1 MDEQDETFNSRERR
15 KSRYLS
21 FPYTNMGP
29 GQKGFTVKTED
40 SETPSH
46 SYQVEGSSVA
56 NSRSRRSST
65 AAKSSTK
72 LQNTSA
78 KSSKKLRSKWG
89 RKHVRWS
96 TMSSSQEFKNAS
108 SSELI
113 SGLYSKALDC
123 TFLDKNRKSD
133 LVEWFFSAYR
143 LSTFHDEAELAT
155 ILENQKKRKMGTPI
169 SNGSLNVNSEQE
181 KKKKLEQKQEEKK
194 KKPEQTRRRRNKSL
208 PSQSDMNKNIAASE
222 FLSGCSAKM
231 SNTSPGGSM
240 KDVEPALQPQNVG
253 STTREGSSRA
263 KRSLAPKVSRPKKR
277 KKTEVSLDEP
287 RTKLISDLLD
297 GGENS
302 NKSSSFVIDLQ
313 MAAPPSCS
321 IPGKNIGEDKIE
333 IDLAGSKLELYSS
346 QLGGVGNLD
355 NVFSPM
361 DAPAER
367 LKTKRATIIPDLNDG
382 GFQDNSTQKKLEGD
396 NGFSS
401 DLKSKNSQRMNQE
414 PKSDPSRSNSS
425 GMEFI
430 QTIDYNRLEVNG
442 SCLLLQFNPGV
453 SLPSKGDLF
462 AAFCRYGP
470 LNVVETQMSK
480 DGHAQVAFLKGADAE
495 EACRSLKK
503 NKQLGATLIVH
514 NDPSET
520 LALLRR
526 FEATDH
532 NDSSGTIAPL
542 KQCDTIAGH
551 SESRPPH
558 CDRPSLDCIRKN
570 LEMMAS
576 VLEKKGH
583 TISPEMRDNLEVEI
597 KTLMEKVN
605 CIGSLPVEG

>member
-21 FPYTNMGP
+21 FPYTNMGA
-29 GQKGFTVKTED
+29 GQKGCTVKTED

-46 SYQVEGSSVA
+46 SHQVEGSSVA

-65 AAKSSTK
+65 AAKSSNK

-108 SSELI
+108 SSELL

-123 TFLDKNRKSD
+123 TFLDENRKSD

-169 SNGSLNVNSEQE
+169 RNGSLNVNSEKE
-181 KKKKLEQKQEEKK
+181 KKKKS
-194 KKPEQTRRRRNKSL
+194 EQTRRRRNKSL
-208 PSQSDMNKNIAASE
+208 PSQSDLKKDIAASE

-231 SNTSPGGSM
+231 SNTGPGESM
-240 KDVEPALQPQNVG
+240 KDVKPAHQLQNVG
-253 STTREGSSRA
+253 STTCEGSSKA
-263 KRSLAPKVSRPKKR
+263 KRSLAPKASRPKKR

-297 GGENS
+297 GGEKS

-313 MAAPPSCS
+313 MAPLPSSS
-321 IPGKNIGEDKIE
+321 IPEKNNGEDKIE
-333 IDLAGSKLELYSS
+333 IDLAGSTLELHPS

-355 NVFSPM
+355 KGFSPM
-361 DAPAER
+361 DAPAEH

-382 GFQDNSTQKKLEGD
+382 GFQDNSTQKKLKGD
-396 NGFSS
+396 NGFSP
-401 DLKSKNSQRMNQE
+401 DLKSKNSQRINQE
-414 PKSDPSRSNSS
+414 PKSDPSRINSS

-430 QTIDYNRLEVNG
+430 QTINYDRLEVNG

-470 LNVVETQMSK
+470 LNVAETQMSK

-495 EACRSLKK
+495 EACRNLKK
-503 NKQLGATLIVH
+503 NKQLGATLIDH

-520 LALLRR
+520 FALLRQ
-526 FEATDH
+526 FGATDH
-532 NDSSGTIAPL
+532 NDPSETIAPL
-542 KQCDTIAGH
+542 KQCETIAGH
-551 SESRPPH
+551 SGSRPPH
-558 CDRPSLDCIRKN
+558 CDRPSLDNIRQN
-570 LEMMAS
+570 LERMAS

-583 TISPEMRDNLEVEI
+583 TISPEMRDKLEVEV
-597 KTLMEKVN
+597 KNLMEKVN
-605 CIGSLPVEG
+605 SIGSLPVKG